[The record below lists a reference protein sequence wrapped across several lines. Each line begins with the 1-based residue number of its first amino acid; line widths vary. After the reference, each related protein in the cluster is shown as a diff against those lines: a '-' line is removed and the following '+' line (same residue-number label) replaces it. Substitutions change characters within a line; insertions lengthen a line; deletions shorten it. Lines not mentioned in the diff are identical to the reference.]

1 MGFYFNRIYNPV
13 YDFIVSQIAPY
24 HRLQETCIQKLELSD
39 GDRLLCAGVG
49 TGNEILHVIE
59 SNPNVRITGIDYSST
74 AIKKAQKKARK
85 RGVEIETRLMDVH
98 NLDFADGS
106 FDKALCV
113 HVTDFV
119 KDSGRASSELVR
131 VLRKNGRF
139 AVTFPSGKEDVSFG
153 VSVIGDAIHHQV
165 KNKRFH
171 QVPVI
176 LASALVGTIV
186 YLPFLFRRARRQYT
200 RQELEKMFSSV
211 TPGKFQIEEFPVYND
226 YIVHG
231 TK

>member
-24 HRLQETCIQKLELSD
+24 HRLQQTCIRKLELAP

-49 TGNEILHVIE
+49 TGNEIIRVME
-59 SNPNVRITGIDYSST
+59 TNPGVHITGIDYSST
-74 AIKKAQKKARK
+74 ALKRALQKARK
-85 RGVEIETRLMDVH
+85 RGANIDTRLMDVH

-119 KDSGRASSELVR
+119 KDSTRASSELVR
-131 VLRKNGRF
+131 VLKTNGKF
-139 AVTFPSGKEDVSFG
+139 AVTFPSAKEDVSFG
-153 VSVIGDAIHHQV
+153 MAVIGDAFRHHI
-165 KNKRFH
+165 KNRHFH
-171 QVPVI
+171 KIPMV
-176 LASALVGTIV
+176 LLSAALGTIV
-186 YLPFLFRRARRQYT
+186 YLPFLFRRERRQYA
-200 RQELEKMFSSV
+200 RQDLERIFSKV
-211 TPGKFQIEEFPVYND
+211 TPGQFQIEEFPVYND